1 MISMV
6 DSDGDGQVSFQEF
19 RTLVLHPN
27 PGMIDVHK
35 EVTKA
40 KEEDIAEDRNALAG
54 KFKSTDLSAYQR
66 QKEMTQREAKKKML
80 VTYVVDNEVIIILII
95 ILIILMISIIL
106 IISLLMLII
115 IRLPLNISKQPSQNS
130 KHYQKRSVLV
140 TESNSTSSINAYKLN
155 PFKFIKI
162 YLLCLIMKKMVML
175 TLENSY
181 YHYLTLYNVIEN

>member
-1 MISMV
+1 MV

-80 VTYVVDNEVIIILII
+80 VTYVVDNEVILYLII
-95 ILIILMISIIL
+95 ST
-106 IISLLMLII
+106 ISLLMLTT
-115 IRLPLNISKQPSQNS
+115 IRLPLNISKQHSQNL
-130 KHYQKRSVLV
+130 KHYQKRSVLA
-140 TESNSTSSINAYKLN
+140 TESNSKSSINACKLN

-162 YLLCLIMKKMVML
+162 YLLCLIMKKTVML